1 MAYFPRSLQVKL
13 FAQIGPRFKPGTR
26 DRVAGGRAALAALLM
41 MGWSGGC
48 ASSDL
53 APAAKDAPVPPSA
66 NVNVDQAWHDAKMVA
81 GREPGREP
89 AMGAGSSMQP
99 VYGDNTM
106 LVISPI
112 AYDQLREGMSVAYL
126 NRRGVRVVHRLV
138 AKVDGGWRVIG
149 LNNDREDDDLVTR
162 QNLLGVVYASFNYDD
177 EPPKR

>member
-1 MAYFPRSLQVKL
+1 MKL
-13 FAQIGPRFKPGTR
+13 FVQIGRRSARRPR
-26 DRVAGGRAALAALLM
+26 GRAVCGWAPIAALLM
-41 MGWSGGC
+41 LGWSGGC

-53 APAAKDAPVPPSA
+53 APAAKEAPVPPTA

-89 AMGAGSSMQP
+89 AMGSGSSMQP

-112 AYDQLREGMSVAYL
+112 AYDQLREGMSVAYV
-126 NRRGVRVVHRLV
+126 NRRGTRVVHRLV
-138 AKVDGGWRVIG
+138 EKVAGGWRVIG

-162 QNLLGVVYASFNYDD
+162 QNLVGVVYASFNYDD

>member
-1 MAYFPRSLQVKL
+1 VKL
-13 FAQIGPRFKPGTR
+13 FTQIGTRIAPGAR
-26 DRVAGGRAALAALLM
+26 GRVAGSRAPFAVLLIL
-41 MGWSGGC
+41 GWSGGC

-53 APAAKDAPVPPSA
+53 APTAKEVPVPPSA

-89 AMGAGSSMQP
+89 AMGAGSSMKP

-138 AKVDGGWRVIG
+138 ERVDRGWRVIG
-149 LNNDREDDDLVTR
+149 LNNDREDSDLVTR
-162 QNLLGVVYASFNYDD
+162 LNLIGVVYASFNYDD
-177 EPPKR
+177 ESPKR

>member
-1 MAYFPRSLQVKL
+1 MKL
-13 FAQIGPRFKPGTR
+13 FAQITTKSAPDTH
-26 DRVAGGRAALAALLM
+26 DRVSWGRTLVAVLLIL
-41 MGWSGGC
+41 GWSGGC
-48 ASSDL
+48 ASPDL
-53 APAAKDAPVPPSA
+53 APTAKEAPVPPSA
-66 NVNVDQAWHDAKMVA
+66 NVNVDQAWHDAKVVA
-81 GREPGREP
+81 GRGPGREP
-89 AMGAGSSMQP
+89 AMGAGASMQP

-112 AYDQLREGMSVAYL
+112 AYDQLREGLSVAYV

-138 AKVDGGWRVIG
+138 EKVDGGWRVIG

>member
-1 MAYFPRSLQVKL
+1 MKL
-13 FAQIGPRFKPGTR
+13 FAQFGPRFPGHAR
-26 DRVAGGRAALAALLM
+26 GRGLVGGAPVAVLLVLGG
-41 MGWSGGC
+41 SGGC

-53 APAAKDAPVPPSA
+53 APAAKESPVPPSA

-89 AMGAGSSMQP
+89 AMGAGASMQP

-138 AKVDGGWRVIG
+138 EKVDGGLRIIG

-162 QNLLGVVYASFNYDD
+162 QNLIGVVYASFNYDD

>member
-1 MAYFPRSLQVKL
+1 VKL
-13 FAQIGPRFKPGTR
+13 FRQITTTSAPDTH
-26 DRVAGGRAALAALLM
+26 DRVSWGRAPVAVLLIL
-41 MGWSGGC
+41 GWSGGC
-48 ASSDL
+48 ASPDL
-53 APAAKDAPVPPSA
+53 AVTAKEAPAPPSA

-81 GREPGREP
+81 EREPGREP

-138 AKVDGGWRVIG
+138 EKTGGGWRVIG
-149 LNNDREDDDLVTR
+149 LNNNREDDELVTR
-162 QNLLGVVYASFNYDD
+162 RNLLGVVYASFNYDD